1 MLYRVILEVGY
12 REAWFDF
19 KDMTEAVVFANQ
31 IIEHMTDNKE
41 SEKPNKI
48 HIEVIQILEE
58 KESESH
64 DVQ

>member
-31 IIEHMTDNKE
+31 IIEHMIDNEE
-41 SEKPNKI
+41 SKKPHQLTI
-48 HIEVIQILEE
+48 DVIYILNEEEE
-58 KESESH
+58 KEENG
-64 DVQ
+64 